1 MPWQILASHH
11 KWATKAHNLVGLCH
25 EAWAQNLNLYPH
37 RKSTATSTKW
47 ELVGP
52 QSQSAGRD
60 TVKSEL
66 EGDQEGQWGPRQR
79 RKGQLQQRLRC
90 AARGDGSKPLAWH
103 DVYGPDWSYG
113 GGKQRRSSRG
123 LWLPSVNLQKFGAL
137 CLKKKIYLRPSVS
150 LSLSLTHER
159 KINFVW
165 GWVLACVLCLVTS
178 PYIFECSDRGGRGGL
193 AQSQTKLEVRGS

>member
-1 MPWQILASHH
+1 MPCQILASHH
-11 KWATKAHNLVGLCH
+11 KWATKAHNLVGLCPD
-25 EAWAQNLNLYPH
+25 AWAQNLNLYPP
-37 RKSTATSTKW
+37 RKSMATSTKW

-52 QSQSAGRD
+52 ESQWEGRD
-60 TVKSEL
+60 TVKYEL

-123 LWLPSVNLQKFGAL
+123 LWLPSVNLPKFGAL
-137 CLKKKIYLRPSVS
+137 CLKKKIDMCLS
-150 LSLSLTHER
+150 LSLSCGRNLILCGAEFLHL
-159 KINFVW
+159 F
-165 GWVLACVLCLVTS
+165 CVLWPLL
-178 PYIFECSDRGGRGGL
+178 IFVSV
-193 AQSQTKLEVRGS
+193 QTEGAEAA